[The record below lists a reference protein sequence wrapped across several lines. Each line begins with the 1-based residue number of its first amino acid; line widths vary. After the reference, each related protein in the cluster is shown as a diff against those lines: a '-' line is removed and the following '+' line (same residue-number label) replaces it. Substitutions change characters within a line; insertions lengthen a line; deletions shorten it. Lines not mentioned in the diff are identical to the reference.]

1 MPKFTNPYSRFKPD
15 ELFLRDELAIDRTL
29 LANERTFLAYLRT
42 AIALVLAGITFIH
55 FASHSWLEILGF
67 VCVPIGIIILI
78 VSVNRYRKMKLNI
91 LSVRKQVE
99 ITNKQ
104 NN

>member
-1 MPKFTNPYSRFKPD
+1 MSKFTNPYNRFKPD

-42 AIALVLAGITFIH
+42 AIALVLAGVTFIH

-67 VCVPIGIIILI
+67 VCVPVGLIILLI
-78 VSVNRYRKMKLNI
+78 SVVRYKKMKSNI
-91 LSVRKQVE
+91 LGVRKRLSE
-99 ITNKQ
+99 
-104 NN
+104 